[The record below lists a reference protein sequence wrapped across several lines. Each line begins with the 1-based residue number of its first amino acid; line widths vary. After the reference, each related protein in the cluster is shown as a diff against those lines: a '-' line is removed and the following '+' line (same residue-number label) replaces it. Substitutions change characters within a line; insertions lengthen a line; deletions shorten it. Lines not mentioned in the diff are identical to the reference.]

1 MKQPPNLLKLLFYC
15 VYTRFLIVHQC
26 DTQCTEKTHVSHRP
40 LYIVSS
46 RDYTVLILSQYD
58 ILLDIPHINTLVVL
72 DGFLRYIFQ
81 RSSFLYSLSMI

>member
-1 MKQPPNLLKLLFYC
+1 MKQPPNLLKLLFYY

-26 DTQCTEKTHVSHRP
+26 DTHYTEKTHVSHRP

-58 ILLDIPHINTLVVL
+58 ILLDIPHINTLV
-72 DGFLRYIFQ
+72 D
-81 RSSFLYSLSMI
+81 